1 MKKVDDIVAAAER
14 LDARDFIRLRQ
25 KLDQLEKKRWRTE
38 LARATKEFRAAK
50 LTDEKIDELVL
61 KRRYEGRR

>member
-14 LDARDFIRLRQ
+14 LDARDFVRLRQ
-25 KLDQLEKKRWRTE
+25 KLDQLEKKRWQTE
-38 LARATKEFRAAK
+38 LSRATKEFRAAK
-50 LTDEKIDELVL
+50 LTDAKIDKLVL